1 MSTKITPEEKL
12 NRERIRVKK
21 VIREIVCNEKK
32 IKEAYEKIDEC
43 TNLIQL
49 DNILKGVIHTY

>member
-1 MSTKITPEEKL
+1 MSTKLTPEEKL
-12 NRERIRVKK
+12 NRERIRIKK
-21 VIREIVCNEKK
+21 VIREIVCNENK

>member
-1 MSTKITPEEKL
+1 MHKTTPEERL

-21 VIREIVCNEKK
+21 VIREIVCNENK